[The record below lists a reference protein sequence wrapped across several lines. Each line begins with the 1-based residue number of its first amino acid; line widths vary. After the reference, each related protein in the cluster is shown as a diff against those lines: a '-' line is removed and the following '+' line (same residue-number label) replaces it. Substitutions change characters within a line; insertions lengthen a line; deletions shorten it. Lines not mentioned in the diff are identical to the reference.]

1 MKQHA
6 EDHPTWSAG
15 PPPVMHSD
23 RVYDYPADPPPRPP
37 WLTPVAIVGACVAV
51 IALVIAAVALVGRPM
66 TSSTVTSTVAAPP
79 TLVTQISTVTMPPLP
94 PPPPQTNT
102 VVVPVPMPPPP
113 QPQPQPQPVSACQ
126 QLRNQANADNP
137 YTAAQATGYWVP
149 QLSSK
154 RPGLVADG
162 ITWDCD
168 SILAE
173 HMQLRATYTADLLW
187 SGDWPHTYGHNDY
200 WVTVAAYTFDTAEGA
215 RQWCVDHGRD
225 VPEHCYP
232 TQIR

>member
-79 TLVTQISTVTMPPLP
+79 TLVTQISTVTMPPL
-94 PPPPQTNT
+94 PPQTNT